1 MIIIYYHDKN
11 LSPHPSEN
19 LNFTSQF
26 LILKFYFLKFD
37 LIQKGG
43 NGIIR
48 IQYREEGSR
57 MYVRCDCQL
66 KSTRCVQ
73 YAYMWNEF
81 PFEILK
87 KDIVKSGKHKMYQR
101 HPMTFDIET
110 SKIPKDNEG
119 HYEAFM
125 YIWQVCIEGNV
136 VFGRRWEELQ
146 EFMKNVI
153 NAYKLSEEERVVV
166 YVHNLSFEFQFIQD
180 YFKFVDV
187 FAMASRSILTA
198 KTAHLEF
205 RCSYKLS
212 NMSLAKFIE
221 NTPNTLHYK
230 GIDDLDYSTVRTPD
244 TPLTEVE
251 LGYCFNDVKGL
262 YECVMELLKEDNI
275 ATIPLTSTGYV
286 RRDCRHA
293 MNKNKNNRKMF
304 LRSRLTLLQYKLLRE
319 CFRGGNTAGDRYLTN
334 LILKNV
340 GSYDLSS
347 SYPFQMIARYYPLG
361 KWNYGVI
368 PDIRTLEEYNKK
380 YCTIARYSFK
390 NIRLREEK
398 PIPYIPQ
405 SKCLALGNDREIYNG
420 RILHA
425 DCLTISMT
433 NIDYDIVKEQYIY
446 DEIAVEEF
454 HYSRKG
460 LLPKELRDTIMYY
473 FEKKSKLKGDEEHY
487 YEYMKSK
494 NKLNSIYGMT
504 VTNILNTEIEY
515 HDGEYTEKKMTEEEM
530 EEALDKYYKNHRSF
544 LNYSWGVFVTAY
556 ARRELE
562 DGLNI
567 AGLDAIYCDTDSVKF
582 IGNHDKE
589 FEAYNER
596 LNRECLEKGVINYA
610 EVNGKRYYMG
620 IFDKEKGYDEFI
632 TLGAKK
638 YAFLQN
644 GRLGITVSGLSK
656 KKGAEELEKK
666 GGLRRFQRNEV
677 FYNSG
682 RTIAQYNS
690 AKVHDITVDDC
701 TFSTA
706 SNLAIVDTTYTLGI
720 SDTMLDIIERLQ
732 GE

>member
-1 MIIIYYHDKN
+1 
-11 LSPHPSEN
+11 
-19 LNFTSQF
+19 
-26 LILKFYFLKFD
+26 
-37 LIQKGG
+37 
-43 NGIIR
+43 
-48 IQYREEGSR
+48 
-57 MYVRCDCQL
+57 MYIRCDCQL
-66 KSTRCVQ
+66 KSTRCIQ
-73 YAYMWNEF
+73 YAYKWNEF
-81 PFEILK
+81 PFEILR

-146 EFMKNVI
+146 DFMQKVV
-153 NAYKLSEEERVVV
+153 NAYKLSEGERVVV

-230 GIDDLDYSTVRTPD
+230 GIDDLDYATIRTPD
-244 TPLTEVE
+244 TELTEVE
-251 LGYCFNDVKGL
+251 YGYCFNDVKGL

-286 RRDCRHA
+286 RRDCRNA

-319 CFRGGNTAGDRYLTN
+319 CFRGGNTASDRYLTN
-334 LILKNV
+334 LILKLV

-347 SYPFQMIARYYPLG
+347 SYPFQMIAREYPLG

-368 PDIRTLEEYNKK
+368 PDIKTLEEYNSK
-380 YCTIARYSFK
+380 YCTIARYTFK
-390 NIRLREEK
+390 NIRLRDEK

-405 SKCLALGNDREIYNG
+405 SKCLALGDDREIYNG

-425 DCLTISMT
+425 DFLTISMT
-433 NIDYDIVKEQYIY
+433 NIDFDIVKEQYEY
-446 DEIAVEEF
+446 DKLAVEEF

-473 FEKKSKLKGDEEHY
+473 FEKKSELKGDEEHY

-530 EEALDKYYKNHRSF
+530 QEALDKYYKNHRSF

-567 AGLDAIYCDTDSVKF
+567 AGLDTIYCDTDSVKY

-596 LNRECLEKGVINYA
+596 LNKECEEKGIRNYT
-610 EVNGKRYYMG
+610 EVNGKRFYMG

-644 GRLGITVSGLSK
+644 GKLGITVSGLSK
-656 KKGAEELEKK
+656 KKGAEELERK

-690 AKVHDITVDDC
+690 ADVHDITVDGC

-720 SDTMLDIIERLQ
+720 TDTMLDIIARLQ
-732 GE
+732 GDNDYE

>member
-1 MIIIYYHDKN
+1 
-11 LSPHPSEN
+11 
-19 LNFTSQF
+19 
-26 LILKFYFLKFD
+26 
-37 LIQKGG
+37 
-43 NGIIR
+43 
-48 IQYREEGSR
+48 
-57 MYVRCDCQL
+57 MYIRCDTQL
-66 KSTRCVQ
+66 KSTRCIQ
-73 YAYMWNEF
+73 YAYYWNEF

-110 SKIPKDNEG
+110 SKIPKDNDG

-146 EFMKNVI
+146 EFMQKVV

-230 GIDDLDYSTVRTPD
+230 GVDDLDYATVRTPD
-244 TPLTEVE
+244 TALTEVE
-251 LGYCFNDVKGL
+251 YGYCFNDVKGL

-286 RRDCRHA
+286 RRDCRKA

-334 LILKNV
+334 LILKKV

-347 SYPFQMIARYYPLG
+347 SYPFQMIAREYPLG

-368 PDIRTLEEYNKK
+368 PDINTLEEYNKK
-380 YCTIARYSFK
+380 YCTIARYTFK
-390 NIRLREEK
+390 NIQLRDEK

-405 SKCLALGNDREIYNG
+405 SKCIALGDDREIYNG

-433 NIDYDIVKEQYIY
+433 NIDFDIVKEQYVY

-473 FEKKSKLKGDEEHY
+473 FEKKSMLKGDEEHY

-515 HDGEYTEKKMTEEEM
+515 HDGEYTEKKMTEKEM
-530 EEALDKYYKNHRSF
+530 QEALDKYYKNHRSF

-567 AGLDAIYCDTDSVKF
+567 AGLDTIYCDTDSVKY
-582 IGNHDKE
+582 IGDHDKE

-596 LNRECLEKGVINYA
+596 VNKECEERGIKNYA
-610 EVNGKRYYMG
+610 EVNGKRFYMG
-620 IFDKEKGYDEFI
+620 IFDKENGYDEFI

-638 YAFLQN
+638 YAFRQN
-644 GRLGITVSGLSK
+644 GKLGITVSGLSK

-682 RTIAQYNS
+682 RTIAQYNA
-690 AKVHDITVDDC
+690 AKVHDITVNGC

-720 SDTMLDIIERLQ
+720 TDTMLDIIERLQ
-732 GE
+732 GD

>member
-1 MIIIYYHDKN
+1 
-11 LSPHPSEN
+11 
-19 LNFTSQF
+19 
-26 LILKFYFLKFD
+26 
-37 LIQKGG
+37 
-43 NGIIR
+43 
-48 IQYREEGSR
+48 
-57 MYVRCDCQL
+57 MYIKCDCQL
-66 KSTRCVQ
+66 KSRRCIQ
-73 YAYMWNEF
+73 YAYQWNDF

-110 SKIPKDNEG
+110 SKIPTDDDG

-125 YIWQVCIEGNV
+125 YIWQICIEGNV
-136 VFGRRWEELQ
+136 VLGRRWEELQ
-146 EFMKNVI
+146 EFMKNVV
-153 NAYKLSEEERVVV
+153 NAYKLSEGERVVV

-230 GIDDLDYSTVRTPD
+230 GVDDLDYETVRTPD
-244 TPLTEVE
+244 TELTEVE
-251 LGYCFNDVKGL
+251 YGYCFNDVKGL

-286 RRDCRHA
+286 RRDCRNA

-319 CFRGGNTAGDRYLTN
+319 CFRGGNTASDRYLTN
-334 LILKNV
+334 LILKIV

-347 SYPFQMIARYYPLG
+347 SYPFQMIAREYPLG

-368 PDIRTLEEYNKK
+368 PDIKTLEEYNSK
-380 YCTIARYSFK
+380 YCTIARYTFK
-390 NIRLREEK
+390 NIRLRDEK

-405 SKCLALGNDREIYNG
+405 SKCLALGDDREIYNG

-425 DCLTISMT
+425 DFLTISMT
-433 NIDYDIVKEQYIY
+433 NIDFDIVKEQYEY
-446 DEIAVEEF
+446 DEISVEEF

-473 FEKKSKLKGDEEHY
+473 FEKKSELKGDEEHY

-530 EEALDKYYKNHRSF
+530 QEALDKYYKNHRSF

-567 AGLDAIYCDTDSVKF
+567 AGLDTVYCDTDSVKF
-582 IGNHDKE
+582 IGNHDRE

-596 LNRECLEKGVINYA
+596 LNKECEEKGIRNYT
-610 EVNGKRYYMG
+610 EVNGKRFYMG

-690 AKVHDITVDDC
+690 AEVHDITVNGC

-720 SDTMLDIIERLQ
+720 TDTMLDIIVRLQ
-732 GE
+732 GDIDYE

>member
-1 MIIIYYHDKN
+1 
-11 LSPHPSEN
+11 
-19 LNFTSQF
+19 
-26 LILKFYFLKFD
+26 
-37 LIQKGG
+37 
-43 NGIIR
+43 
-48 IQYREEGSR
+48 
-57 MYVRCDCQL
+57 MYIKCDCQL
-66 KSTRCVQ
+66 KTTRCIQ
-73 YAYMWNEF
+73 YAYQWNEF

-87 KDIVKSGKHKMYQR
+87 KDIVKSGKNKMYQR

-110 SKIPKDNEG
+110 SKIPKDNDG

-125 YIWQVCIEGNV
+125 YVWQVCIEGNV

-146 EFMKNVI
+146 QFMQNVV
-153 NAYKLSEEERVVV
+153 NAYKLSEDERVVV

-230 GIDDLDYSTVRTPD
+230 GVDDLDYATVRTPD
-244 TPLTEVE
+244 TPLTEIE
-251 LGYCFNDVKGL
+251 YGYCFNDVKGL

-293 MNKNKNNRKMF
+293 MNKNKDNRKMF

-319 CFRGGNTAGDRYLTN
+319 CFRGGNTASDRYLTN
-334 LILKNV
+334 LILKIV

-347 SYPFQMIARYYPLG
+347 SYPFQMIAREYPMG

-368 PDIRTLEEYNKK
+368 PDLKTLEEYNSK
-380 YCTIARYSFK
+380 YCTIARYTFK
-390 NIRLREEK
+390 NIRLRDEK

-405 SKCLALGNDREIYNG
+405 SKCLALGDDREIYNG

-425 DCLTISMT
+425 DFLTISMT
-433 NIDYDIVKEQYIY
+433 NIDFDIVKDQYEY
-446 DEIAVEEF
+446 DELAVEEF

-473 FEKKSKLKGDEEHY
+473 FEKKSELKGDEEHY

-515 HDGEYTEKKMTEEEM
+515 RDGEYTEKKMTEEEM
-530 EEALDKYYKNHRSF
+530 QEALDKYYKNHRSF

-567 AGLDAIYCDTDSVKF
+567 VGLDTIYCDTDSVKF

-596 LNRECLEKGVINYA
+596 LNKECEEKGIRNYA

-638 YAFLQN
+638 YAFMQN
-644 GRLGITVSGLSK
+644 GRIGITVSGLSK

-677 FYNSG
+677 FWNSG

-690 AKVHDITVDDC
+690 SEVHDITVNGC

-720 SDTMLDIIERLQ
+720 TDTMLDIIIRLQ
-732 GE
+732 GDNDYE

>member
-1 MIIIYYHDKN
+1 
-11 LSPHPSEN
+11 
-19 LNFTSQF
+19 
-26 LILKFYFLKFD
+26 
-37 LIQKGG
+37 
-43 NGIIR
+43 
-48 IQYREEGSR
+48 
-57 MYVRCDCQL
+57 MYIRCDTQL
-66 KSTRCVQ
+66 KSTRCIQ
-73 YAYMWNEF
+73 YAYKCNEF
-81 PFEILK
+81 NFGILK

-110 SKIPKDNEG
+110 SKIPTDDEG
-119 HYEAFM
+119 HYQAFM

-146 EFMKNVI
+146 EFMKNVV

-180 YFKFVDV
+180 YFNFTDV

-230 GIDDLDYSTVRTPD
+230 GVDDLDYATVRTPD
-244 TPLTEVE
+244 TELTEVE
-251 LGYCFNDVKGL
+251 YGYCFNDVKGL
-262 YECVMELLKEDNI
+262 YECVMELLNEDNI

-286 RRDCRHA
+286 RRDCRNA

-319 CFRGGNTAGDRYLTN
+319 CFRGGNTASDRYLTN
-334 LILKNV
+334 LILKIV

-347 SYPFQMIARYYPLG
+347 SYPFQMIAREYPLG

-368 PDIRTLEEYNKK
+368 PDIKTLEEYNSK
-380 YCTIARYSFK
+380 YCTIARYTFK
-390 NIRLREEK
+390 NIRLRDEK

-405 SKCLALGNDREIYNG
+405 SKCLALGDDRKIYNG

-425 DCLTISMT
+425 DFLTISMT
-433 NIDYDIVKEQYIY
+433 NIDYDIVKEQYDY

-473 FEKKSKLKGDEEHY
+473 FEKKSELKGDEEHY

-530 EEALDKYYKNHRSF
+530 QEALDKYYKNHRSF

-567 AGLDAIYCDTDSVKF
+567 AGLDTIYCDTDSVKF
-582 IGNHDKE
+582 IGNHDRE

-596 LNRECLEKGVINYA
+596 LNKECEERGIRNYTD
-610 EVNGKRYYMG
+610 VNGKRFYMG

-644 GRLGITVSGLSK
+644 GKLGITVSGLSK
-656 KKGAEELEKK
+656 KKGAEELERK
-666 GGLRRFQRNEV
+666 GGLIRFQRNEV

-690 AKVHDITVDDC
+690 AEVHDITVDGC

-720 SDTMLDIIERLQ
+720 TDTMLDIIERLQ
-732 GE
+732 GDNDYE

>member
-1 MIIIYYHDKN
+1 
-11 LSPHPSEN
+11 
-19 LNFTSQF
+19 
-26 LILKFYFLKFD
+26 
-37 LIQKGG
+37 
-43 NGIIR
+43 
-48 IQYREEGSR
+48 
-57 MYVRCDCQL
+57 MYIRCDTQL
-66 KSTRCVQ
+66 KSSRCIQ
-73 YAYMWNEF
+73 YAYKWNEF
-81 PFEILK
+81 PFDILN
-87 KDIVKSGKHKMYQR
+87 KDIVKSGKHKIYQR

-110 SKIPKDNEG
+110 SKIPTDDEG
-119 HYEAFM
+119 HYQAFM

-146 EFMKNVI
+146 EFMKNVV

-180 YFKFVDV
+180 YFKFTDV

-221 NTPNTLHYK
+221 NTPNTIHYK
-230 GIDDLDYSTVRTPD
+230 GVDDLDYATVRTPD

-251 LGYCFNDVKGL
+251 YGYCFNDVMGL

-275 ATIPLTSTGYV
+275 ASIPLTSTGYV
-286 RRDCRHA
+286 RRDCRNA

-319 CFRGGNTAGDRYLTN
+319 CFRGGNTASDRYLTN
-334 LILKNV
+334 LILKIV

-347 SYPFQMIARYYPLG
+347 SYPFQMIAREYPLG

-368 PDIRTLEEYNKK
+368 PDIKTLEEYNSK
-380 YCTIARYSFK
+380 YCTIARYTFK
-390 NIRLREEK
+390 NIHLRDEK

-405 SKCLALGNDREIYNG
+405 SKCLALGDDREIYNG

-425 DCLTISMT
+425 DFLTISMT
-433 NIDYDIVKEQYIY
+433 NIDYDIVKEQYEY

-473 FEKKSKLKGDEEHY
+473 FEKKSELKGDEEHY

-530 EEALDKYYKNHRSF
+530 QEALDKYYKNHRSF

-567 AGLDAIYCDTDSVKF
+567 AGLDTIYCDTDSVKF
-582 IGNHDKE
+582 IGNHDRE
-589 FEAYNER
+589 FEEYNER
-596 LNRECLEKGVINYA
+596 LNKECEEKGIRNYT
-610 EVNGKRYYMG
+610 EVNGKRFYMG

-644 GRLGITVSGLSK
+644 GKLGITVSGLSK

-690 AKVHDITVDDC
+690 AEVHDITVNGC

-720 SDTMLDIIERLQ
+720 TDTMLDIIEKLQ
-732 GE
+732 GDIDYE

>member
-1 MIIIYYHDKN
+1 
-11 LSPHPSEN
+11 
-19 LNFTSQF
+19 
-26 LILKFYFLKFD
+26 
-37 LIQKGG
+37 
-43 NGIIR
+43 
-48 IQYREEGSR
+48 
-57 MYVRCDCQL
+57 MYIRCDTQL
-66 KSTRCVQ
+66 KSTRCIQ
-73 YAYMWNEF
+73 YAYYWNEF
-81 PFEILK
+81 PFELLK

-110 SKIPKDNEG
+110 SKIPTDDEG
-119 HYEAFM
+119 HYQAFM
-125 YIWQVCIEGNV
+125 YIWQICIEGNV

-146 EFMKNVI
+146 EFMEKVV

-180 YFKFVDV
+180 YFNFTDV

-221 NTPNTLHYK
+221 NTPNTMHYK
-230 GIDDLDYSTVRTPD
+230 GVDDLDYATVRTPD
-244 TPLTEVE
+244 TPLNEVE

-286 RRDCRHA
+286 RRDCRKA
-293 MNKNKNNRKMF
+293 MNRNKNNRKMF

-334 LILKNV
+334 LILNNV

-347 SYPFQMIARYYPLG
+347 SYPFQMIAREYPLG

-368 PDIRTLEEYNKK
+368 PDIKTLEEYNRK
-380 YCTIARYSFK
+380 YCTIARYTFK
-390 NIRLREEK
+390 NIRLRDEK

-405 SKCLALGNDREIYNG
+405 SKCLALGDDREIYNG

-425 DCLTISMT
+425 DILTISMT
-433 NIDYDIVKEQYIY
+433 NIDFEIVKEQYVY

-454 HYSRKG
+454 HYTRKG

-473 FEKKSKLKGDEEHY
+473 FEKKSMLKGDEEHY

-530 EEALDKYYKNHRSF
+530 QEALDKYYKNHRSF

-567 AGLDAIYCDTDSVKF
+567 AGLDTIYCDTDSVKY

-596 LNRECLEKGVINYA
+596 LNNECEEKGIRNYT
-610 EVNGKRYYMG
+610 EFNGKRFYMG

-638 YAFLQN
+638 YAFIQN
-644 GRLGITVSGLSK
+644 GKLGITVSGLSK

-690 AKVHDITVDDC
+690 AKVHDITVNGC

-720 SDTMLDIIERLQ
+720 SDTMLDIIERL
-732 GE
+732 

>member
-1 MIIIYYHDKN
+1 
-11 LSPHPSEN
+11 
-19 LNFTSQF
+19 
-26 LILKFYFLKFD
+26 
-37 LIQKGG
+37 
-43 NGIIR
+43 
-48 IQYREEGSR
+48 
-57 MYVRCDCQL
+57 MYIRCDTQL
-66 KSTRCVQ
+66 KSTRCIQ
-73 YAYMWNEF
+73 YAYKWNEF

-110 SKIPKDNEG
+110 SKIPKDNDG

-146 EFMKNVI
+146 EFMERVV
-153 NAYKLSEEERVVV
+153 NAYKLSEDERVVV

-198 KTAHLEF
+198 KTSHLEF

-230 GIDDLDYSTVRTPD
+230 GVDDLDYATVRTPD
-244 TPLTEVE
+244 TPLTKVE
-251 LGYCFNDVKGL
+251 YGYCFNDVKGL

-286 RRDCRHA
+286 RRDCRKA
-293 MNKNKNNRKMF
+293 MNKNKDNRKMF

-319 CFRGGNTAGDRYLTN
+319 CFRGGNTASDRYLTN
-334 LILKNV
+334 LILKIV

-347 SYPFQMIARYYPLG
+347 SYPFQMIAREYPLG

-368 PDIRTLEEYNKK
+368 PDLKTLEEYNSK
-380 YCTIARYSFK
+380 YCTIARYTFK
-390 NIRLREEK
+390 NIRLRDEK

-405 SKCLALGNDREIYNG
+405 SKCLALGDNREIYNG

-425 DCLTISMT
+425 DFLTISMT
-433 NIDYDIVKEQYIY
+433 NIDFDIVREQYEY
-446 DEIAVEEF
+446 DELAVEEF

-473 FEKKSKLKGDEEHY
+473 FEKKSELKGDEEHY

-515 HDGEYTEKKMTEEEM
+515 NDGEYTEKKMTEEEM
-530 EEALDKYYKNHRSF
+530 QEALDKYYKNHRSF

-556 ARRELE
+556 PRRELE

-567 AGLDAIYCDTDSVKF
+567 AGLDTIYCDTDSVKF
-582 IGNHDKE
+582 IGNHDRE
-589 FEAYNER
+589 FEEYNER
-596 LNRECLEKGVINYA
+596 LNKECEEKGIRNYT

-644 GRLGITVSGLSK
+644 GKLGITVSGLSK

-690 AKVHDITVDDC
+690 AEVHDITVNGC

-720 SDTMLDIIERLQ
+720 TDTMLDIIVRLQ
-732 GE
+732 GDNDYE